1 LQKDFWRPLIVAA
14 METVIVPL
22 TITRVVILSGV
33 LFAYLPQA
41 GAAKD
46 LSFSSKALLCQLR
59 TGNAPDRLQP
69 VLRSLPRVGS
79 QAEAC
84 AT

>member
-1 LQKDFWRPLIVAA
+1 
-14 METVIVPL
+14 MGVIVPL

-46 LSFSSKALLCQLR
+46 LSFSSK
-59 TGNAPDRLQP
+59 TS
-69 VLRSLPRVGS
+69 SLPT
-79 QAEAC
+79 EN
-84 AT
+84 